1 VLQYCPVALARPV
14 DDRLFRFVDEVAS
27 MRVGLI
33 VGYALLGLVD
43 ALVPAAIAATL
54 LAGVGT
60 GTLPTR
66 WPVALVVGGAVL
78 AVGFL
83 AGAVSAARGGQS
95 FPLTREALDL
105 WRRYWWI

>member
-1 VLQYCPVALARPV
+1 
-14 DDRLFRFVDEVAS
+14 

-54 LAGVGT
+54 VAGVGT
-60 GTLPTR
+60 GSFATR
-66 WPVALVVGGAVL
+66 WPAALAVGGVVL

-95 FPLTREALDL
+95 FPLARRALDL
-105 WRRYWWI
+105 WRRYWWV